1 VLQKAFYNILLELN
15 LNVKKAK
22 RGMEDKRLTLTEKKI
37 IEGHLHIRNN
47 QNPEALALMRGLP
60 QSEAPF
66 IEGQRRLLM
75 GLALN
80 NLSHF
85 NEAEISIKHALDLF
99 SNLNVPYFEF
109 VGHLYLFTIYSN
121 RSQIDKMSETLQT
134 LKSIRTESEHQP
146 LKLLRCQFDYY
157 ALVDE
162 EKALEVLKKIEL
174 KKMAMTEGDIISHLV
189 CEFMFFVKCED
200 FERCE
205 KTLNEMKKY
214 RKFNLTENF
223 NFMKKLLDHLNK
235 NAPIYMYGDDFKS
248 VPVLYLQLKVIHS
261 FEEKNISN
269 AQGFWNELQALYPEI
284 YLSDF
289 NYTGAKCLFSL
300 CLDKHQVQQ
309 KPISPIQK
317 VDDASLLDTLVDI
330 LVSTNS
336 PVPKAQL
343 YECLW
348 KEIPEAKEDMQK
360 LTRLIS
366 RARSERG
373 IEIKS
378 RKGTY
383 FTDQVPTKIKAG

>member
-1 VLQKAFYNILLELN
+1 
-15 LNVKKAK
+15 
-22 RGMEDKRLTLTEKKI
+22 
-37 IEGHLHIRNN
+37 
-47 QNPEALALMRGLP
+47 
-60 QSEAPF
+60 
-66 IEGQRRLLM
+66 
-75 GLALN
+75 
-80 NLSHF
+80 
-85 NEAEISIKHALDLF
+85 
-99 SNLNVPYFEF
+99 
-109 VGHLYLFTIYSN
+109 
-121 RSQIDKMSETLQT
+121 
-134 LKSIRTESEHQP
+134 
-146 LKLLRCQFDYY
+146 
-157 ALVDE
+157 
-162 EKALEVLKKIEL
+162 
-174 KKMAMTEGDIISHLV
+174 
-189 CEFMFFVKCED
+189 
-200 FERCE
+200 
-205 KTLNEMKKY
+205 
-214 RKFNLTENF
+214 
-223 NFMKKLLDHLNK
+223 
-235 NAPIYMYGDDFKS
+235 MYGDDFKS